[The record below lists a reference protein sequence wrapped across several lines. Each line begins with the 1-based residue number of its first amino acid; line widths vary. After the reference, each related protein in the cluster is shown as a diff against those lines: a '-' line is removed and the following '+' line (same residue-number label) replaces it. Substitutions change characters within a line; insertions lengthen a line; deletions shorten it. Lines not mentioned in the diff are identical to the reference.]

1 MTNKR
6 KIQILKGV
14 IECFEDFLSNEEYN
28 EYGICDTIR
37 FGLMNKAEIN
47 RYKADERGANE
58 YFSQEFKIR
67 MPKPIDDA
75 GFCWERD
82 EQGYK
87 ARIRAC
93 KQAIKEL
100 SE

>member
-6 KIQILKGV
+6 KIQILKGA
-14 IECFEDFLSNEEYN
+14 IKYFEIILSNEEYN

-37 FGLMNKAEIN
+37 FGLMNKSEIN
-47 RYKADERGANE
+47 RYKADGRGTNE

-67 MPKPIDDA
+67 MPKPIDEA
-75 GFCWERD
+75 GFCWARTSR
-82 EQGYK
+82 GYQS
-87 ARIRAC
+87 RIKAC

-100 SE
+100 SK